1 MTTAN
6 FKEQMK
12 EKYAKKLEALDE
24 KLEAGTEQSTN
35 EEQNV
40 SIQSRDEIGGRQ
52 SDSGSDHKSETEGSG
67 DSQQNQDQEV
77 RTEAKKPRKKEGDE
91 TSNGFV
97 PSFLHKP
104 EQGDA
109 QNGFV
114 PSSLYKQQK
123 DEARE
128 AERRAA
134 AAEAALLALKS
145 PPKQPEE
152 DIEPDYASQPDAWY
166 RWDSRQKAKQIQ
178 QLSDQLSKSHQT
190 QQINNAFQHL
200 DSALDTDIYTFRQ
213 TRADV
218 DDAMRF
224 LADAQFK
231 QNALKG
237 LDVAANRQLIQNG
250 FRNMTAEALQ
260 KGYSPAEYAYA
271 IADAWGYRP
280 QMNGTKPAAKQQS
293 LSKLNE
299 NIRRN
304 TGLTGASGATEGD
317 VQGEILDEVKQ
328 GRKEIF
334 AKSGMQSRQ
343 KLEEWRKKIAKI

>member
-77 RTEAKKPRKKEGDE
+77 KTEAKKPKKKEGDE

-97 PSFLHKP
+97 PSFL
-104 EQGDA
+104 
-109 QNGFV
+109 
-114 PSSLYKQQK
+114 LKQQK
-123 DEARE
+123 DEAREAAKKAEE

-166 RWDSRQKAKQIQ
+166 RWDSRQKSKQISE
-178 QLSDQLSKSHQT
+178 LSAQLSKSHQT

-237 LDVAANRQLIQNG
+237 LDIATNRQLIQNG

-334 AKSGMQSRQ
+334 AKSGTQSRQ